1 MKRRVKHKKKKSTLY
16 LKRRVIAL
24 LVLILIVF
32 FIFIIV
38 QKEDAVS
45 EEAVATATI
54 NKMADIIDESA
65 CANVS
70 RYIVYGTH
78 LNVEGNINFSEGS
91 EAHTEGE
98 EAENIRNAEVV
109 ARNVSG
115 DEVAIKTTYTQE
127 NGKLSFSTLDKINT
141 GLNLESLDVADY
153 CILLKVQYEDDE
165 VKYYSLK
172 NDTEYKDSIDYYTL
186 TRNGTNNKIYISFAS
201 HENVS
206 ALTLDITKVSKLPE
220 NVYDVVVD
228 PGHGESDVGA
238 VSGRYQEADIA
249 LDCALKLKS
258 QLEDLGLKVLLTR
271 DGSETDEYSTYNIY
285 DDDGR
290 VTMANESGAKLLVS
304 LHLNSNDEDIPSGG
318 VEVYAPTNSNLSLA
332 KSFADNI
339 VNTAHTTYSQMET
352 YKEAEGVYVRTI
364 EVDSS
369 IRNYKGIFDSV
380 PYLFIIREVGGIA
393 TGAFVDG
400 TNPSYAANK
409 YRNTNVGIEGYL
421 IELGYINVD
430 EDLENILNNEDL
442 YAKAIAESINSY
454 YKIK

>member
-1 MKRRVKHKKKKSTLY
+1 MGRKSKHKKSSVY
-16 LKRRVIAL
+16 KRRRVAAFW
-24 LVLILIVF
+24 VLILIVL
-32 FIFIIV
+32 FIFVIA
-38 QKEDAVS
+38 KREDDKSDGAI
-45 EEAVATATI
+45 AATSTI
-54 NKMADIIDESA
+54 SKMADIIDESA

-78 LNVEGNINFSEGS
+78 LNLEGSIDFSENS
-91 EAHTEGE
+91 DVSTSDE
-98 EAENIRNAEVV
+98 EKDVKNAEVV
-109 ARNVSG
+109 ARDVSG
-115 DEVAIKTTYTQE
+115 NEVTIKTTYTQNE
-127 NGKLSFSTLDKINT
+127 DKLSFSTLDKINE
-141 GLNLESLDVADY
+141 GLDLESLEIADY

-220 NVYDVVVD
+220 NVYDVIVD
-228 PGHGESDVGA
+228 PGHGGSDVGA

-430 EDLENILNNEDL
+430 EDFENILNNEDL

>member
-65 CANVS
+65 CAHVS

-78 LNVEGNINFSEGS
+78 LNLEGSIDFSENS
-91 EAHTEGE
+91 DVSTSDE
-98 EAENIRNAEVV
+98 EKDVKNAEVV
-109 ARNVSG
+109 ARDVSG
-115 DEVAIKTTYTQE
+115 NEVTIKTTYTQ
-127 NGKLSFSTLDKINT
+127 NDDKLSFSTLDKINE
-141 GLNLESLDVADY
+141 GLDLESLEIADY

-228 PGHGESDVGA
+228 PGHGGSDVGA

-430 EDLENILNNEDL
+430 EDFENILNNEDL

>member
-1 MKRRVKHKKKKSTLY
+1 MGRKSKHKKSSVY
-16 LKRRVIAL
+16 KRRRVAAFW
-24 LVLILIVF
+24 VLILIVL
-32 FIFIIV
+32 FIFVIA
-38 QKEDAVS
+38 KREDDKSDGAI
-45 EEAVATATI
+45 AATSTI
-54 NKMADIIDESA
+54 SKMADIIDESA

-78 LNVEGNINFSEGS
+78 LNLEGSIDFSENS
-91 EAHTEGE
+91 DVSTSDE
-98 EAENIRNAEVV
+98 EKDVKNAEVV
-109 ARNVSG
+109 ARDVSG
-115 DEVAIKTTYTQE
+115 NEVTIKTTYTQNE
-127 NGKLSFSTLDKINT
+127 DKLSFSTLDKINE
-141 GLNLESLDVADY
+141 GLDLESLEIADY

-220 NVYDVVVD
+220 NVYDVIVD
-228 PGHGESDVGA
+228 PGHGGSDVGA

>member
-65 CANVS
+65 CAHVS

-78 LNVEGNINFSEGS
+78 LNLEGSIDFSENS
-91 EAHTEGE
+91 DVSTSDE
-98 EAENIRNAEVV
+98 EKDVKNAEVV
-109 ARNVSG
+109 ARDVSG
-115 DEVAIKTTYTQE
+115 NEVTIKTTYTQ
-127 NGKLSFSTLDKINT
+127 NDDKLSFSTLDKINE
-141 GLNLESLDVADY
+141 GLDLESLEIADY

-228 PGHGESDVGA
+228 PGHGGSDVGA

>member
-65 CANVS
+65 CAHVS

-78 LNVEGNINFSEGS
+78 LNLEGSIDFSENS
-91 EAHTEGE
+91 DVSTSDE
-98 EAENIRNAEVV
+98 EKDVKNAEVV
-109 ARNVSG
+109 ARDVSG
-115 DEVAIKTTYTQE
+115 NEVTIKTTYTQE

-153 CILLKVQYEDDE
+153 CLLLKVQYENGDT
-165 VKYYSLK
+165 KYYSLK

-206 ALTLDITKVSKLPE
+206 ALTLDVTKASKLPE

-228 PGHGESDVGA
+228 PGHGGSDVGA

-271 DGSETDEYSTYNIY
+271 DGSETDEYTTYNIY

-290 VTMANESGAKLLVS
+290 VTMANESGAKILVS
-304 LHLNSNDEDIPSGG
+304 LHLNSNDEDISSGG
-318 VEVYAPTNSNLSLA
+318 VEVYAAPNSDLSLA
-332 KSFADNI
+332 KTFADNI